1 MEITVLTHIK
11 HIQLRSWF
19 VDNHELKALLR
30 EYTASLKA
38 KGGILEANQAKAI
51 SIPNKN
57 KVLRA
62 RIDATGS
69 KTHYNRLTPI
79 NLLC

>member
-1 MEITVLTHIK
+1 MTDLTHIK

-30 EYTASLKA
+30 EYTVSLKA
-38 KGGILEANQAKAI
+38 KGGILEANQARVI

-57 KVLRA
+57 KVLWA

-69 KTHYNRLTPI
+69 KSRYNRLTPV
-79 NLLC
+79 NLLF